1 MTGLHEGLKSVRE
14 RAPAL
19 WVEEGRRPPVRP
31 PSHQPRQNARRF
43 QPRASDSATRKPG
56 WSGSGRAEC
65 EENASYREFERRC
78 WLGLPARLERACRRS
93 TALISLAVSG
103 HSLRHARQ
111 HQVRTVTPWTMVISG
126 LTVPRAPQ
134 NLHRAGS
141 WKGRAEGT
149 FDLPGNDGSGTAH
162 PPRAFASRSHR
173 LSRCHSGKSDEGLR
187 DHPDVGGRKDTN
199 TDGCQE
205 RGESA

>member
-1 MTGLHEGLKSVRE
+1 MTGCTKAQIGTRE
-14 RAPAL
+14 RASTL
-19 WVEEGRRPPVRP
+19 GRGGKRPPVRP

-111 HQVRTVTPWTMVISG
+111 HQVRTVTPWTIVISG
-126 LTVPRAPQ
+126 VTVPRAPQ

-149 FDLPGNDGSGTAH
+149 FDLPGNDIHLMDRELHTR
-162 PPRAFASRSHR
+162 RA
-173 LSRCHSGKSDEGLR
+173 LLL
-187 DHPDVGGRKDTN
+187 VGH
-199 TDGCQE
+199 TD
-205 RGESA
+205 

>member
-1 MTGLHEGLKSVRE
+1 MTVLQGRIGTRE
-14 RAPAL
+14 RAGAPSGGA
-19 WVEEGRRPPVRP
+19 GRRPPVRP

-43 QPRASDSATRKPG
+43 QPRASDSATRKPD

-111 HQVRTVTPWTMVISG
+111 HQVRTVTPWTIVISG
-126 LTVPRAPQ
+126 VTVPRAPQ

-149 FDLPGNDGSGTAH
+149 FDLPGNDIHLMDREPHTR
-162 PPRAFASRSHR
+162 RAV
-173 LSRCHSGKSDEGLR
+173 C
-187 DHPDVGGRKDTN
+187 
-199 TDGCQE
+199 
-205 RGESA
+205 

>member
-1 MTGLHEGLKSVRE
+1 MTGLHEGAKSVGE
-14 RAPAL
+14 SAPAL
-19 WVEEGRRPPVRP
+19 RAEGREEGLPSDLLPTSRVRAPDGFSRERLTRR
-31 PSHQPRQNARRF
+31 HE
-43 QPRASDSATRKPG
+43 PG

-111 HQVRTVTPWTMVISG
+111 HQVRTVTPWTIVISG
-126 LTVPRAPQ
+126 VTVPRAPQ
-134 NLHRAGS
+134 NLHGAGS

-149 FDLPGNDGSGTAH
+149 FDLPGNDIHLMDRELHTR
-162 PPRAFASRSHR
+162 RA
-173 LSRCHSGKSDEGLR
+173 LLL
-187 DHPDVGGRKDTN
+187 VGH
-199 TDGCQE
+199 TD
-205 RGESA
+205 